1 MVNNSSKNVLN
12 FYIDTNKNKEIEI
25 DEHLDRNYSVAEK
38 TIMLCLNELLVD
50 EDCTNKIRYLFLS
63 SLSSSL
69 SCLTKKEEYKSF
81 LNSYIF
87 IPNNINDKETYNNY
101 LLLRE
106 KIRQGHIYWGA
117 SGKRLESILEHIY
130 GCIALI
136 IGIESEFSYKLDY
149 DKIIKMLLLHE
160 TEEIIIGDLT
170 EWDISK
176 EEKEVIGKNAV
187 KKILNQRKKLID
199 LIDEFNAKSTIE
211 SKYANLCDKLEY
223 DMQVKVYELEGRYD
237 FNNYPNNVVTQ
248 SDRVKT
254 IIDAGAKSVF
264 DVHYEY
270 DKSRYS
276 SVPCM
281 KMILEE
287 TKKL

>member
-1 MVNNSSKNVLN
+1 MLNNSSKNILN
-12 FYIDTNKNKEIEI
+12 FYFEANKNKELEI
-25 DEHLDRNYSVAEK
+25 DEHLDRNYSVAER
-38 TIMLCLNELLVD
+38 TIMLCLNELLID
-50 EDCTNKIRYLFLS
+50 EECDDKIRYLFLS
-63 SLSSSL
+63 SLGGSL
-69 SCLTKKEEYKSF
+69 SYLTKKEEYKSF

-87 IPNNINDKETYNNY
+87 IPNNIKDKETYNNY
-101 LLLRE
+101 LSLRK

-136 IGIESEFSYKLDY
+136 IGIESEFGYKLDY

-187 KKILNQRKKLID
+187 KKLLNQRKKLID

-276 SVPCM
+276 DVPCM

>member
-176 EEKEVIGKNAV
+176 EEKEEIGKNAV